1 MGSQLILLG
10 HLTHRP
16 DQTVTL
22 RSIVILTS
30 LNTCYLRHPIMDMDR
45 VNMMTSDSHGSLLNR
60 VYELQCIRDKEMET
74 MDLSQQMA
82 ALAMDGLNYNMEA
95 EAEMEAEVSNEAEKY
110 SQARARSDPVY
121 ILQQQQIQ
129 LQLQQQQQQIMIQQ
143 QQQQQLSH
151 QYPSHPS
158 YPSLVSHQQLCCT
171 PQQL

>member
-1 MGSQLILLG
+1 MGPSQLILLG

-16 DQTVTL
+16 DSYTPEH
-22 RSIVILTS
+22 RNINFYS

-82 ALAMDGLNYNMEA
+82 ALAMDGLNCNMEA
-95 EAEMEAEVSNEAEKY
+95 EAEMEAEKY

>member
-1 MGSQLILLG
+1 MGPSQLILLG

-16 DQTVTL
+16 DSYTPEH
-22 RSIVILTS
+22 RNINFYS

-82 ALAMDGLNYNMEA
+82 ALA
-95 EAEMEAEVSNEAEKY
+95 EMEAEVSNEAEKY

-121 ILQQQQIQ
+121 ILQQ
-129 LQLQQQQQQIMIQQ
+129 
-143 QQQQQLSH
+143 H
-151 QYPSHPS
+151 
-158 YPSLVSHQQLCCT
+158 
-171 PQQL
+171 